1 MSWIR
6 LHVDLTMSEEA
17 RYSNIGP
24 VSDTNDAAN
33 LLYLELAKS
42 PGNNTNIS
50 LSSQESSKAEHS
62 WST

>member
-1 MSWIR
+1 
-6 LHVDLTMSEEA
+6 MSEET

-24 VSDTNDAAN
+24 VIGTNGTAN

-50 LSSQESSKAEHS
+50 LSSQEYSKAKHS